1 MLGKLIQYE
10 FKHTAKTMALT
21 YAVLAAAT
29 LMGSAA
35 LYRLHCE
42 GNGAAPSG
50 SFLTVIS
57 VIMLLFYVIAIIAIY
72 CVDFIYLCSNYYKT
86 MYSAQGY
93 LTHTLPVS
101 PAASFGVKIF
111 AMFVWMFVS
120 TVLSALSFLVLGRIG
135 SGGAIFNEFSAY
147 AWNTFSEEVYA
158 MFGISGGLL
167 LFLFALSGLLGILL
181 SILWIAASMAVGQL
195 SQKNRTGF
203 SILAAVAFYMA
214 NQIIN
219 TIFLAVS
226 GYNLGSLLD
235 GSASAFMKTVL
246 WGSITMTIVFLV
258 ILYGI
263 CIYINK
269 RKLNLE

>member
-10 FKHTAKTMALT
+10 FKHTAKTMTLT

-29 LMGSAA
+29 LMGSVA
-35 LYRLHCE
+35 LYRLNHE
-42 GNGAAPSG
+42 PSSSS

-57 VIMLLFYVIAIIAIY
+57 AIMLVFYVLAIVAIY
-72 CVDFIYLCSNYYKT
+72 CVDFIYLCAHYHKT

-111 AMFVWMFVS
+111 TMFVWMFIS
-120 TVLSALSFLVLGRIG
+120 TVLSTLSFLIFVQIG
-135 SGGAIFNEFSAY
+135 SGGVFFEEFTSFEWGIFA
-147 AWNTFSEEVYA
+147 EEAYA
-158 MFGISGGLL
+158 MFGISGGYLLL
-167 LFLFALSGLLGILL
+167 LFILSGILGVLL
-181 SILWIAASMAVGQL
+181 SILWITASMAVGQL
-195 SQKNRTGF
+195 AQTNRTGF
-203 SILAAVAFYMA
+203 TILAAVCFYA
-214 NQIIN
+214 INQIVSSLL
-219 TIFLAVS
+219 LAVS
-226 GYNLGSLLD
+226 GYNIASLLD

-246 WGSITMTIVFLV
+246 WGSLAMTIVFLV

-263 CIYINK
+263 CLYINK